1 MKTIESVL
9 DLLDLKSLGLDRFEG
24 SQPGDGSKRVFGGQA
39 AAQALMAAC
48 TTVEDRLP
56 HSLHVYFVSAGDTQL
71 PIEFGVD
78 RVRDGRRY
86 STRTVTASQQ
96 GRVILTGMVSF
107 GESTDGDCYHDDPG
121 VVVSQP
127 EALQPIERQLAA
139 YVDEYDGWWTRD
151 RPFDLRYTTPPPRV
165 ALDVPDAPDPSSSVW
180 LRANGSLTVDEVT
193 SRCLVTYVSDMTLL
207 DSAAKMTR
215 QTSRGPGTIAS
226 LDHAVWFHR
235 TPDLSQ
241 WHLYEQHSPVR
252 SSGRSL
258 VRGRIVDTNWNPVC
272 TVTQEGLLEP

>member
-1 MKTIESVL
+1 MKTIQGVL
-9 DLLDLKSLGLDRFEG
+9 DLLNLNPLGSDRFEG
-24 SQPGDGSKRVFGGQA
+24 VQPNDGSKRVFGGQA

-48 TTVEDRLP
+48 STVDNRLP
-56 HSLHVYFVSAGDTQL
+56 HSVHAYFVSSGDSHR
-71 PIEFGVD
+71 PIEFDVD

-86 STRTVTASQQ
+86 STRMVTARQQ
-96 GRVILTGMVSF
+96 GRVILTAMVSF
-107 GESTDGDCYHDDPG
+107 GEATGADNYHDAPNLA
-121 VVVSQP
+121 VSQP
-127 EALQPIERQLAA
+127 ETLQSIERQLDA
-139 YVDEYDGWWTRD
+139 YKDEYDGWWTRE
-151 RPFDLRYTTPPPRV
+151 RPFDLRYLTPPPRV
-165 ALDVPDAPDPSSSVW
+165 ALDEPDVADPSSSVW
-180 LRANGSLTVDEVT
+180 LRTKGSPAVDEVT
-193 SRCLVTYVSDMTLL
+193 SRCLVTYVSDVTLL

-258 VRGRIVDTNWNPVC
+258 VCGRIVDRNGNPVC